1 MARPGAVSGRF
12 AHLGRRAPGVA
23 DLLHEQRADL
33 HHDLA
38 AGLLLAAV
46 ALPVGVAC
54 APRAAFDPVV
64 GLYSSL
70 LPLVAYAL
78 PCRQL
83 SPARRLGRA
92 LSAAH
97 EARTP
102 PRRDHGCH
110 DQYTRV

>member
-1 MARPGAVSGRF
+1 MARPGAISARL
-12 AHLGRRAPGVA
+12 AHLGHWAPGVA
-23 DLLHEQRADL
+23 DLLHEQRAEL

-38 AGLLLAAV
+38 AGLSLAAV
-46 ALPVGVAC
+46 ALPVGVAY
-54 APRAAFDPVV
+54 ARLAAFDPVV